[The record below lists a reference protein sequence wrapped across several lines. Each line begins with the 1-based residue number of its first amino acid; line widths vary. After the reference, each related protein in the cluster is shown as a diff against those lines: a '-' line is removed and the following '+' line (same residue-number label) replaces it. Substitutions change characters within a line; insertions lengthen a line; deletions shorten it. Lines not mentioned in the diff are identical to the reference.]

1 MARSTPRN
9 LAAFLASAL
18 AAATLGEAP
27 KPARA
32 ADEVLA
38 DGFAIET
45 YAEGLD
51 EPIALEFAPDGRLF
65 VAQRGGIVRVVR
77 AGDTAGAEATGD
89 GPAAAAR
96 LKPGARRAAL
106 ADAEFARVEVITQNE
121 NGLLGLALDPDFTTN
136 GYVYLF
142 ATISTEEQQ
151 IIRFTDRDGLGQDMT
166 VIRDHLPTRGE
177 FHSGGGLK
185 FGPDGKLYFAIGDNL
200 VQENAQDMSTLA
212 GKISR
217 IDPDGSTPA
226 DNPFT
231 TPTGSP
237 RAIFALGFRNPFR
250 ICFAPDG
257 RLFALDVGSDGD
269 GRREEINLVRSG
281 RNYGWPLVEGRQS
294 VLPNPLFTDP
304 IYDYHDGGAA
314 PTGAV
319 YYSAERF
326 PAEYRGNLFHL
337 EFVLNRLYRT
347 VLDGD
352 EVVSH
357 DVFVQGD
364 GGPVDLALGPDGAL
378 YYCEIYTGN
387 VKRVDY
393 TLPVEPVV
401 QGETDVDASFSDV
414 ATPRY
419 PCGLGAL
426 FAAPLVAA
434 LWAVRSPRRRH

>member
-1 MARSTPRN
+1 MARPTPRN
-9 LAAFLASAL
+9 LATLVASAL
-18 AAATLGEAP
+18 AALCAGST
-27 KPARA
+27 PALA

-45 YAEGLD
+45 YADGLD

-65 VAQRGGIVRVVR
+65 VAQRGGIVRVVL
-77 AGDTAGAEATGD
+77 AGDAAGAEATGD
-89 GPAAAAR
+89 GPAAVAR

-106 ADAEFARVEVITQNE
+106 ADTEFARVEVITQNE
-121 NGLLGLALDPDFTTN
+121 NGLLGLALDPDFAAN
-136 GYVYLF
+136 GYVYAF

-151 IIRFTDRDGLGQDMT
+151 IIRFTDRDGVGAEPT
-166 VIRDHLPTRGE
+166 IIRDHLPTRGE

-200 VQENAQDMSTLA
+200 VQDNAQDMNTLA

-217 IDPDGSTPA
+217 INPDGSMPS
-226 DNPFT
+226 DNPFK

-269 GRREEINLVRSG
+269 GRREEINLVRAG
-281 RNYGWPLVEGRQS
+281 RNYGWPLIEGRQS
-294 VLPNPLFTDP
+294 LLPNPLFTDP

-319 YYSAERF
+319 YYSGQRF
-326 PAEYRGNLFHL
+326 PTEYRGNLFHL

-378 YYCEIYTGN
+378 YYCEIYTGRI
-387 VKRVDY
+387 KRVDY
-393 TLPVEPVV
+393 TRILEPVV
-401 QGETDVDASFSDV
+401 QGATDEDASFSDV

-426 FAAPLVAA
+426 LAAPLAA
-434 LWAVRSPRRRH
+434 TLSAARRLRRRG